1 VEWSKCVETIQ
12 MYRQINNEFLYV
24 NSFNQYLAFNF
35 ALENFK
41 KKLVSKITA
50 SRIKWNHGRQYLH
63 HVWFTRTIG
72 AVGDKIE
79 KLPQKTLKFSFDLED
94 LTPVIYI
101 AETLS
106 LDKLYD
112 FMKGKEKRGSS
123 NINMVVVLYKI

>member
-1 VEWSKCVETIQ
+1 MC
-12 MYRQINNEFLYV
+12 RQINNEFLYV

-50 SRIKWNHGRQYLH
+50 SRIKWNPEDSTYTMYDY
-63 HVWFTRTIG
+63 TRTIG

-101 AETLS
+101 AETLR
-106 LDKLYD
+106 LNKLYD
-112 FMKGKEKRGSS
+112 FMIRKRETGLLKHQH
-123 NINMVVVLYKI
+123 LYGRFI